1 MSQNAKVE
9 IEWKGKQMEKLVQ
22 RELASAVEMCALLV
36 MKTTTLALTPA
47 GQTAVNKT
55 GLNKGK
61 DVALKIVKGK
71 ARINDLKTLGKNI
84 LHGGNLDGVDRIYW
98 NQTEQKWT
106 QSSPPGSPPYKQSG
120 ALRRSIGVQYG
131 PLGLTAKVGPRDKL
145 VYGRIQELGG
155 KTKRSTLPP
164 RPYLTPSFEACIP
177 QMEKI
182 LAYAIAKAGAKL

>member
-1 MSQNAKVE
+1 MNNVE
-9 IEWKGKQMEKLVQ
+9 IEWKGKQMEKYVQ
-22 RELASAVEMCALLV
+22 AELASAVKTCALLV
-36 MKTTTLALTPA
+36 MKTTVIALSQA
-47 GQTAVNKT
+47 GQTKVNKT
-55 GLNKGK
+55 GVNKGK
-61 DVALKIVKGK
+61 DSALKIVKGK
-71 ARINDLKTLGKNI
+71 ARINDLKKTGGGI
-84 LHGGNLDGVDRIYW
+84 LHGGNLDGLDRIYW

-131 PLGLTAKVGPRDKL
+131 PLGLTAKVGPRDQL

-164 RPYLTPSFEACIP
+164 RPYLAPSFQECLP
-177 QMEKI
+177 QIEKI